1 MRLIRQFLIILGVS
15 FAGEVLSFLLPL
27 PIPAS
32 IYGLVLMLILLLTGL
47 VKLHQVKTAADFMI
61 EIMPLMFI
69 GPSVGLMESLPA
81 LKAML
86 LPLTVIL
93 VVSTVVTMAA
103 TGLTAQSLIR
113 RSRRAAKNGQEE
125 TSHE

>member
-113 RSRRAAKNGQEE
+113 RSRRATKNGQEE

>member
-47 VKLHQVKTAADFMI
+47 VKLQQVKTAADFMI